1 MQYEIQY
8 DIVSIIAACFL
19 IVLYILRR
27 TYRTKSNG
35 ILLHLLVFDLL
46 GGIFDVASCYAIT
59 YPQRYPLWMN
69 CIMTLG
75 YLFFY
80 NMMGV
85 LYFAY
90 IDSKTKIAKMWKPAK
105 VIIALC
111 ASFEALIIWSSPW
124 THLVSYFDDDLVY
137 HHGPFMLLLYVFAA
151 LNLFMAT
158 VMFVIKRRRF
168 NKYQVVAIC
177 SFICAVFMGVLI
189 QAIFPNLLVGQFACT
204 LVLFFIYTSLENP
217 VYYTYRG
224 TTCFN
229 RMAFLETVKKAIYN
243 KEALNFVAIGLK
255 DFDLYRENLSLKNL
269 ERLSSN
275 IAEYI
280 RVLYGENA
288 FCIDDDKFLIR
299 INDQLEIASIKKEI
313 EEFFSHPI
321 DLVDTSISAGYHFM
335 SIQNISNELKVDEVE
350 SGIRFM
356 LEKANND
363 VDEIDDF
370 TKAIQQLKR
379 RRTISHIVRKAV
391 KDDLFDVYYQPIR
404 DVSTGKYTSM
414 EALIR
419 LHDAEMGFIS
429 PEEFI
434 PIAESDGTILHI
446 GEIVFEKVCKFMHES
461 QCVEKL
467 GVHYVEINLSP
478 LQCFQPDLVPK
489 FSDIM
494 KRYDIRPEWI
504 NLEITETASFG
515 ENDCMAKN
523 IEELHNMGISFSLDD
538 YGSGFASIDYLFK
551 LPVEIVKID
560 KSILWQ
566 AMKDE
571 NAKVVLVCTL
581 QMLKKL
587 GKRIVVEGVEYEE
600 MVTLLAENG
609 CDYMQG
615 YFYSKPLPQAEYIA
629 FLKNHHNI

>member
-1 MQYEIQY
+1 MGTMQYEIQY

-19 IVLYILRR
+19 IAVYILRR
-27 TYRTKSNG
+27 TYKTKSNG

-46 GGIFDVASCYAIT
+46 GAIFDVASCYAIT

-69 CIMTLG
+69 CVMTLG
-75 YLFFY
+75 YIFFY

-90 IDSKTKIAKMWKPAK
+90 IDSKTKIEKMWKPAK
-105 VIIALC
+105 LIIIAGV
-111 ASFEALIIWSSPW
+111 SFEAFVIWSSPW
-124 THLVSYFDDDLVY
+124 THLVSYFDDNLVY
-137 HHGPFMLLLYVFAA
+137 HHGPLMILLYVLAA
-151 LNLFMAT
+151 LNLLMAT
-158 VMFVIKRRRF
+158 IMFIIERRRF

-177 SFICAVFMGVLI
+177 SFIAAVFLGVLV
-189 QAIFPNLLVGQFACT
+189 QGIFPNLLVGQFGCT

-217 VYYTYRG
+217 VYYTYGG
-224 TTCFN
+224 TTCYN
-229 RMAFLETVKKAIYN
+229 RMAFLETVKRAIYDN
-243 KEALNFVAIGLK
+243 ESLNFVAIGLK
-255 DFDLYRENLSLKNL
+255 DFDLYRENLSLKDL

-280 RVLYGENA
+280 HVLYVDKA

-299 INDQLEIASIKKEI
+299 IDDKQEIASIKDEMEK
-313 EEFFSHPI
+313 FFSQPI
-321 DLVDTSISAGYHFM
+321 DLIDTSINAGYHFM
-335 SIQNISNELKVDEVE
+335 SILDISNELKVDEVE

-356 LEKANND
+356 LEKANDD
-363 VDEIDDF
+363 VGEIDDF
-370 TKAIQQLKR
+370 TKVVQQIKR
-379 RRTISHIVRKAV
+379 RKTISHIVKNAV
-391 KDDLFDVYYQPIR
+391 KNELFDVYYQPIR
-404 DVSTGKYTSM
+404 DISTGRYISM

-419 LHDAEMGFIS
+419 LQDTELGFIS

-434 PIAESDGTILHI
+434 PIAESDGTILRI

-461 QCVEKL
+461 NCVENF

-478 LQCFQPDLVPK
+478 LQCFQPDLVTK
-489 FSDIM
+489 FRDIM
-494 KRYDIRPEWI
+494 NRYEIKPEWL

-515 ENDCMAKN
+515 EDDCMARN
-523 IEELHNMGISFSLDD
+523 IEGLHGMGISFSLDD

-571 NAKVVLVCTL
+571 NAKIVLVCTL

-587 GKRIVVEGVEYEE
+587 GKRIVVEGVENED
-600 MVTLLAENG
+600 MVTLLTENG

-615 YFYSKPLPQAEYIA
+615 YFYSKPLPQKEYIA
-629 FLKNHHNI
+629 FLEKH

>member
-19 IVLYILRR
+19 IAVYVLRR
-27 TYRTKSNG
+27 TYKTKSNE
-35 ILLHLLVFDLL
+35 ILLHLLIFDLL
-46 GGIFDVASCYAIT
+46 GAIFDIASCYAIT
-59 YPQRYPLWMN
+59 YPQRYPLWAD
-69 CIMTLG
+69 CAMTLG
-75 YLFFY
+75 YIFFY
-80 NMMGV
+80 NMMGI

-90 IDSKTKIAKMWKPAK
+90 IDSRTKIQQMHTPAK
-105 VIIALC
+105 IIIAACVL
-111 ASFEALIIWSSPW
+111 FEAFIIWSSPW
-124 THLVSYFDDDLVY
+124 THLVSYFDENLVY
-137 HHGPFMLLLYVFAA
+137 HHGPLMILLYVLAA
-151 LNLFMAT
+151 LNLLMAT

-168 NKYQVVAIC
+168 DRYQVVAIC
-177 SFICAVFMGVLI
+177 SFICAVFTGVLV
-189 QAIFPNLLVGQFACT
+189 QGAFPNLLVGQFACT

-243 KEALNFVAIGLK
+243 RESLHFVAIGLK
-255 DFDLYRENLSLKNL
+255 DFDIYRENLSLKNL

-275 IAEYI
+275 IAEHI
-280 RVLYGENA
+280 HLLYVDNA

-299 INDQLEIASIKKEI
+299 ISDPQEIPAIEREI
-313 EEFFSHPI
+313 NKYFSQPI
-321 DLVDTSISAGYHFM
+321 DLIDTSINAGYHFA
-335 SIQNISNELKVDEVE
+335 SILNISSDLKVDEVE

-356 LEKANND
+356 LETTND
-363 VDEIDDF
+363 DVNEIVDF
-370 TKAIQQLKR
+370 TSVVQQITR
-379 RRTISHIVRKAV
+379 RKNISHIVKNAI
-391 KDDLFDVYYQPIR
+391 KNDLFDVYYQPIR
-404 DVSTGKYTSM
+404 DVHTGKFTSM

-419 LHDAEMGFIS
+419 LQDTEMGFIS

-434 PIAESDGTILHI
+434 PIAENNGTILHI

-461 QCVEKL
+461 NCVETL

-478 LQCFQPDLVPK
+478 LQCFQPDLVTK
-489 FSDIM
+489 FRNIM
-494 KRYDIRPEWI
+494 KRYDIKPEWI

-515 ENDCMAKN
+515 EDDCMARN
-523 IEELHNMGISFSLDD
+523 IESLHGMGISFSLDD

-571 NAKVVLVCTL
+571 NAKIVLVCTL

-587 GKRIVVEGVEYEE
+587 GKRIVVEGVENEE
-600 MVTLLAENG
+600 MVTLLTENG

-615 YFYSKPLPQAEYIA
+615 YYYSKPLPQADYLA
-629 FLKNHHNI
+629 FLSSF